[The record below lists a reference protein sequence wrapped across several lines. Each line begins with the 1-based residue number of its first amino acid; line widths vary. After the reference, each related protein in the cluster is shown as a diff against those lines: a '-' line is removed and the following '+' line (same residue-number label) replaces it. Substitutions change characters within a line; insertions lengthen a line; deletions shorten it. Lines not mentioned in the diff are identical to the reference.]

1 MGNKQTEKQEEMS
14 EITWSDFEKVEM
26 HIGTIVQA
34 MEFPEARKPAI
45 KLIIDFGPEIGQRKS
60 SAQITDFYSPE
71 SLLNTQVVAVTN
83 FPPKQIGNWK
93 SECLVLGAVDKDKR
107 VTLLRPQQEC
117 ENGLRVG

>member
-1 MGNKQTEKQEEMS
+1 MS